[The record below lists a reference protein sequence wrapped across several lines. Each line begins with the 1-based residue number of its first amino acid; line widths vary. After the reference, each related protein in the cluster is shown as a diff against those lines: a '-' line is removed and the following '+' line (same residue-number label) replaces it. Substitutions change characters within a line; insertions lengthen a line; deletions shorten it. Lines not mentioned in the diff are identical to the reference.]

1 MQNAEMIRFSQDRE
15 SSIKRVAPLSVSDV
29 LAGEEVR
36 AKWISSPRHDR
47 CAGGVRAGREVER
60 SESSAIYARRSGL
73 IICGREGVQSDCG

>member
-15 SSIKRVAPLSVSDV
+15 SSIKRVARRSLSNV

-47 CAGGVRAGREVER
+47 CAGVGASWEVER
-60 SESSAIYARRSGL
+60 SETSAIYARRSGL
-73 IICGREGVQSDCG
+73 IICGKEGVQSDYG

>member
-1 MQNAEMIRFSQDRE
+1 MHGKLKRRVLSGWPLLIFSISSSMQNAEMIRFSQDRE

-47 CAGGVRAGREVER
+47 CADVG
-60 SESSAIYARRSGL
+60 AI
-73 IICGREGVQSDCG
+73 E